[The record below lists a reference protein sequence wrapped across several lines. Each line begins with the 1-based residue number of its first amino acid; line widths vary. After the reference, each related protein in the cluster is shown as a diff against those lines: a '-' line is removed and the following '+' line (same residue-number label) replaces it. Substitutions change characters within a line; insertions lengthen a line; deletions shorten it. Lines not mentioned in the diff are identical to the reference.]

1 MIGILMLDTRF
12 PRPPGDAGNP
22 ATWPFPVTIRRVPG
36 TTPEAAVRRDPDAL
50 LDAFAAEGRALVAG
64 GCAGLA
70 TTCGFLAPL
79 QSRLAAA
86 CGVPVVASALTLC
99 APLAAT
105 VPGGRVGI
113 LTIEAASL
121 TPAHLHAARVPEG
134 TPVEGLDGTHMAD
147 RILCDSPDLDV
158 ARARVE
164 MVAAARRLA
173 ARAPLGGIVLECANM
188 GPYAADV
195 AAATG
200 LPVHSILTAVGWL
213 HAGLRPSAWAHPPG
227 VPLVTR

>member
-1 MIGILMLDTRF
+1 MIGVLMLDTRF

-22 ATWPFPVTIRRVPG
+22 ASWPFPVTIRRVPG

-50 LDAFAAEGRALVAG
+50 LDAFAEAGRALVG
-64 GCAGLA
+64 EGCTALA

-79 QSRLAAA
+79 GPRLSAAT
-86 CGVPVVASALTLC
+86 GVPVLASALILA

-105 VPGGRVGI
+105 VGRVGI

-121 TPAHLHAARVPEG
+121 GPRHLGGVPEG
-134 TPVEGLDGTHMAD
+134 TVVEGLDGGHMAE
-147 RILCDSPDLDV
+147 RILADAPNLDPGRC
-158 ARARVE
+158 RAE
-164 MVAAARRLA
+164 MVAAGRRLRERGC
-173 ARAPLGGIVLECANM
+173 RAVVLECANM

-200 LPVHSILTAVGWL
+200 LPVHSILSAVAWMRL
-213 HAGLRPSAWAHPPG
+213 GLVPPRFG
-227 VPLVTR
+227 DVP